1 MDLTK
6 QAALRADITQKSLS
20 SLSSLAEGFRSMIMG
35 ARGAQDGKTL
45 AALSGLSS
53 LDAMRTTLAT
63 TYDGQYVFG
72 GLRTDTSPL
81 NSYDSGPRQA
91 IISAFET
98 SFGFPP
104 SDPAAAGLSAADV
117 RNFLDGAFADLFSDA
132 AWMTTWSAASV
143 EGPVFRSDQS
153 GTIDLQTNTNR
164 PFARSLAMAFSMVE
178 SLAGSSINREA
189 FEVVADRALAR
200 ISEAQLQI
208 GVEQARIGVSQNRL
222 AITTESLEAGKKTF
236 VSAIQALEGVDSYE
250 AATRVNGL
258 MTQLEASYALTG
270 RISRMSLL
278 SYI

>member
-1 MDLTK
+1 MTRLDVLASRLLTQAPRTAIAESQRRLMEAQAEVVSGRHWDSGLALGSQIGSTITLRIRLDQLTGTMDLTK

-143 EGPVFRSDQS
+143 EGPVFRSDQG

-178 SLAGSSINREA
+178 SLAGRGI
-189 FEVVADRALAR
+189 
-200 ISEAQLQI
+200 
-208 GVEQARIGVSQNRL
+208 
-222 AITTESLEAGKKTF
+222 
-236 VSAIQALEGVDSYE
+236 
-250 AATRVNGL
+250 
-258 MTQLEASYALTG
+258 
-270 RISRMSLL
+270 
-278 SYI
+278 